1 MNSHT
6 DLQNHYLESLLKDND
21 RIDTDT
27 NETLQNGDVISG
39 IGLQKNHTLNQA
51 NKSSKPNDINMSV
64 ENGCVNGDNCC
75 MNISTGF
82 VIRYQNSIGYTNK
95 GDEFYI
101 NKYLRDN
108 NGLPDGVD
116 IDDTLPAS

>member
-39 IGLQKNHTLNQA
+39 IGLKKTTLSTKLTNQ
-51 NKSSKPNDINMSV
+51 
-64 ENGCVNGDNCC
+64 VNRT
-75 MNISTGF
+75 IL
-82 VIRYQNSIGYTNK
+82 I
-95 GDEFYI
+95 
-101 NKYLRDN
+101 
-108 NGLPDGVD
+108 
-116 IDDTLPAS
+116 

>member
-1 MNSHT
+1 
-6 DLQNHYLESLLKDND
+6 
-21 RIDTDT
+21 
-27 NETLQNGDVISG
+27 
-39 IGLQKNHTLNQA
+39 
-51 NKSSKPNDINMSV
+51 MSV

-82 VIRYQNSIGYTNK
+82 VIRYQNYIGYTNK